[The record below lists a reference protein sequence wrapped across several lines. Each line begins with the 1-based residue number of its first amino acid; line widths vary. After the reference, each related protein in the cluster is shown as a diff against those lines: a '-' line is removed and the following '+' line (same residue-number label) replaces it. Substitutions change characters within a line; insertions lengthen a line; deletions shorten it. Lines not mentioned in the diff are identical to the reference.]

1 MSTETHEMVG
11 RYTEVRNTRAY
22 YDSCGSGVPFICVH
36 SAGTDGRLF
45 RHTLPAMAA
54 YGFQAI
60 AVDLPG
66 HGRSFPIEWEPI
78 DDLHEYA
85 EWVMEFARTLGLEK
99 PVIAGCSIGANITI
113 DIAAHHSADV
123 SACIAFEGAA
133 YTPTFVGAGTFM
145 DPHTISWESI
155 SGTMAPT
162 VIRPDA
168 TPEQRSEIAFLH
180 TATSQR
186 NYAGDLVGWENY
198 DVRDR
203 LDDVT
208 VPLMI
213 GLGSGDYFLPEAL
226 VTATVDAIPTA
237 ELVHFENLGHY
248 PIWENP
254 ELVNEAIVRFL
265 RDNHALPDEAA
276 GS

>member
-1 MSTETHEMVG
+1 
-11 RYTEVRNTRAY
+11 
-22 YDSCGSGVPFICVH
+22 
-36 SAGTDGRLF
+36 
-45 RHTLPAMAA
+45 MAA